1 MGAGRSTVEKSPK
14 ERGDGKEKETA
25 QGGVSTG
32 TLESRVRMG
41 MGRSER

>member
-1 MGAGRSTVEKSPK
+1 MGSTVEKSPK
-14 ERGDGKEKETA
+14 KKEEMGKGKETA

-32 TLESRVRMG
+32 TSESRVRVG